1 MENKVKRYLCSGYDG
16 VMIPFGV
23 GDWVAYDDYC
33 KLKDDFDKNNS
44 KWYDI
49 TVKSSAQSE
58 KSIVSHISDIE
69 QLKRMYNGAAEA
81 LKDSISN
88 QSKLHSENEYLKAKV
103 KTMALDSIQDINQI
117 VGLQEDNTLLK
128 ANVERLTKA
137 VMHSP
142 AAQLKLKEL
151 EGKTTFDEINGK
163 DGKPNEYPNK

>member
-69 QLKRMYNGAAEA
+69 QLKRMYDGAAEA

-88 QSKLHSENEYLKAKV
+88 QSKLHSENESLKAKV

-117 VGLQEDNTLLK
+117 VGLQEDNRLLK

-137 VMHSP
+137 VIHSP

-151 EGKTTFDEINGK
+151 EGKTTFEEINGK
-163 DGKPNEYPNK
+163 DGKPNE